1 MVASRAKAIVK
12 RILTRHLTS
21 RLEFETSVAVT
32 PVSDV
37 FGLDRGTPLDR
48 VFITRFLEAHRDL
61 IRGDC
66 LEVEE
71 SAYTRKFGQPGHVAH
86 ALKFSASP
94 DGAGD
99 REVVADLSK
108 SETVPQD
115 GFDTFICTQTLNFI
129 FDLDPVVE
137 SIHKLLK
144 PGGHALITV
153 AGISQIS
160 RFDYDRWGDYWRF
173 TDLTLR
179 KLLTRRFAEAD
190 CRLATF
196 GNVATSCL
204 FLQGV
209 SLEDIPDRK
218 ILDASDPNYQMVV
231 CAVVRKQ

>member
-12 RILTRHLTS
+12 RILTRNLTS
-21 RLEFETSVAVT
+21 RIEFEASVAVT
-32 PVSDV
+32 PVSEV
-37 FGLDRGTPLDR
+37 FGIDRGTPLDR
-48 VFITRFLEAHRDL
+48 VFITRFLEAHKDL

-71 SAYTRKFGQPGHVAH
+71 PTYTRKFGQPGHVAH
-86 ALKFSASP
+86 TLKFSASS
-94 DGAGD
+94 DGAD
-99 REVVADLSK
+99 HCEVVADLSK
-108 SETVPQD
+108 PETIPLER
-115 GFDTFICTQTLNFI
+115 FDAFICTQTLNFI
-129 FDLDPVVE
+129 FDLNPVID

-160 RFDYDRWGDYWRF
+160 RYDYDRWGDYWRF

-179 KLLTRRFAEAD
+179 KLLNRRFADSD
-190 CRLATF
+190 CRFATF
-196 GNVATSCL
+196 GNVAISCL

-218 ILDASDPNYQMVV
+218 ILDATDPNYQMVV
-231 CAVVRKQ
+231 CAVVKK